1 MAPER
6 SRSVSTPVLIL
17 ILAGAAVLAYAV
29 WVFNRLISLRT
40 RADNAWSDI
49 DVQLKRR
56 WDLVPE
62 LVETVRGYA
71 THEASTLERTVKA
84 RGQALEARSVDDRSR
99 AESQLTRGT
108 VQLVA
113 LAERY
118 PDLKADEMFR
128 SLHDDLVEVEDHLQ
142 SARRYY
148 NAVVRDLNTTMKLF
162 PASLVARLL
171 RFTPYEFFELE
182 QPAEAAVPA
191 VSLERR

>member
-1 MAPER
+1 L
-6 SRSVSTPVLIL
+6 STPFVIL
-17 ILAGAAVLAYAV
+17 IFLGAALVVYGV

-56 WDLVPE
+56 WDLVPR

-71 THEASTLERTVKA
+71 RHEASTLQETVEA
-84 RGQALEARSVDDRSR
+84 RGRALEAQSVNDRGR
-99 AESQLTRGT
+99 AESDLARGT

-113 LAERY
+113 LAESY

-128 SLHDDLVEVEDHLQ
+128 SLHDDLVEVEDALQ

-148 NAVVRDLNTTMKLF
+148 NAVVRDLNTAMKVF
-162 PASLVARLL
+162 PASLVARGLG
-171 RFTPYEFFELE
+171 FAPYEFFELDE
-182 QPAEAAVPA
+182 PRQGAVPA
-191 VSLERR
+191 VSLEKG